1 MLGMKVEHRP
11 VMFSEVPE
19 FEEMGLCGTA
29 AVISPVGQIN
39 DHGRII
45 NIPSGM
51 EKMGPVLTKLRSTL
65 TGIQDGEIEGPEGW
79 VHEIKVD

>member
-1 MLGMKVEHRP
+1 
-11 VMFSEVPE
+11 MFSEVPE

-79 VHEIKVD
+79 VHEIDVD